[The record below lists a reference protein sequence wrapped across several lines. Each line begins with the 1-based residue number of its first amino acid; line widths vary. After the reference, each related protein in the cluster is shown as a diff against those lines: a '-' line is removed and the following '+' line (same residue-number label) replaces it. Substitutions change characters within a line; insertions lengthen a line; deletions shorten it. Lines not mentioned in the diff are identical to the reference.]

1 MRKAHLILLA
11 GIATALSARQS
22 ATQTDSTLRI
32 VSGLPK
38 SGTHLLKKVAEALT
52 GTRATWIKR
61 YSRTYRDLTE
71 QAIEQAKRT
80 RQTLLSAH
88 LHGTAENVELIK
100 KYDIRTVFVYRDPR
114 DQAVSLAYYLHRMN
128 PRARQMFA
136 NNLFN
141 LGIGD
146 ERLSREEL
154 LTLIISKLPE
164 SYAFFMPLADEENIL
179 AIRFEDLVGTK
190 GGGSDEASLRT
201 IEQITE
207 KLLGT
212 IDEKRIQTVAHSLFG
227 GTMTFRKGKIGQWK
241 DEFTEE
247 QKALC
252 KEVAGQL
259 LIDLGYEND
268 FDW

>member
-1 MRKAHLILLA
+1 MRMIRIILLA
-11 GIATALSARQS
+11 GLTTALSAWQDN
-22 ATQTDSTLRI
+22 TQTDTILRI

-38 SGTHLLKKVAEALT
+38 SGTHLLKKVAEVLT

-61 YSRTYRDLTE
+61 YSSTYRDLTE
-71 QAIEQAKRT
+71 QAIEQATRT

-88 LHGTAENVELIK
+88 LHGTAENIELIK
-100 KYDIRTVFVYRDPR
+100 KYNIRTVFIYRDPR
-114 DQAVSLAYYLHRMN
+114 DQAVSLAYYLYRMN
-128 PRARQMFA
+128 LRSCQMFA

-141 LGIGD
+141 LGLD
-146 ERLSREEL
+146 NERLSREEL

-179 AIRFEDLVGTK
+179 TIRFEDLVGSR

-201 IEQITE
+201 IEQIVE

-212 IDEKRIQTVAHSLFG
+212 VDEKKIQTVANSLFG

-252 KEVAGQL
+252 KRVAGQL
-259 LIDLGYEND
+259 LVDLGYENN